1 MSISKE
7 IFSKYF
13 PPPKFLMMPFVGI
26 DISPLSVRLI
36 EILERPSLRVGR
48 HSEAH
53 LKDVFN
59 ISEGNHE
66 EVKEVLKKWKKEYD
80 LKYIK
85 SSIPEDKA
93 YLFEAEIP
101 YSSDENMRNSIE
113 FILEENVPISGPD
126 AIFDYRIAGEG
137 EKRGNSKVIV
147 TVLPRSIIEAYST
160 LFQECELVP
169 LSFIIEPQA
178 FSRALIQRGDQNT
191 YLIVNI
197 GETKTCLFIVSQE
210 NVEFTSTLSLG
221 SNDFTKA
228 LIKEF
233 NISPEEAF
241 NLKKTK
247 GFSREGD
254 QEVLSA
260 IISTASI
267 FRQEVDKVYDYWQ
280 TYRGSKNP
288 SERIHKVIL
297 SGKEANILG
306 FADYLSQNTKVETVV
321 GNVLENFGSFEK
333 KNPTLLPD
341 ESLDW
346 AGAIGVAI
354 LNSK

>member
-1 MSISKE
+1 MFISKE

-26 DISPLSVRLI
+26 DISPLTIRFV
-36 EILERPSLRVGR
+36 EILERPSLRIGR
-48 HSEAH
+48 HQEVR
-53 LKDVFN
+53 LKEPFS

-66 EVKEVLKKWKKEYD
+66 EVKEILRKWKKEHG
-80 LKYIK
+80 LKYVK
-85 SSIPEDKA
+85 STIPEDKA

-113 FILEENVPISGPD
+113 FILEENVPLSGPD

-137 EKRGNSKVIV
+137 EKKGYSRVVV
-147 TVLPRSIIEAYST
+147 TVLPRTIIEAYSS
-160 LFQECELVP
+160 LFEECELVP

-197 GETKTCLFIVSQE
+197 GETKTCLFVVSQE

-228 LIKEF
+228 IIKEL
-233 NISPEEAF
+233 NVSPEEAF

-260 IISTASI
+260 IISTASV

-288 SERIHKVIL
+288 SEKISKIIL
-297 SGKEANILG
+297 SGKDALILG
-306 FADYLSQNTKVETVV
+306 FGDYLSQNTKIQTVI
-321 GNVLENFGSFEK
+321 GNILENFGSSEK
-333 KNPTLLPD
+333 KNPTLSPE

-346 AGAIGVAI
+346 AGAVGVAI
-354 LNSK
+354 LNGK